1 MRVAVGGFWHETN
14 TFNPL
19 PTTRACF
26 EAPPGRTW
34 RGDAMASAFGGEQ
47 PVLTGFAEG
56 LRLEG
61 IAAIPTFFAMAGPYT
76 GTMTDEAFE
85 WVATTL
91 VDMIR
96 EADAGGLLL
105 HLHGAA
111 VSESELLRR
120 LRAVVGPNRPII
132 TVNDAHANVGPA
144 WIEAADVAMAYRMIP
159 HLDMVDRG
167 IDAARTMARIL
178 RREIRPVAVIRRP
191 PILLKGGLMSMTEAP
206 TQLLKPPMYWLSR
219 RAREIERD
227 PRIIDVSINAGF
239 GDADVPEAGL
249 SIIVHA
255 DGDRDLAAAHAD
267 ALAELAWSLR
277 HGFDPALVVA
287 PTADAVERAMAT
299 DDWPVVLADEGCNTA
314 GGSPGDGTAIL
325 SELRDRGWPDA
336 ALFIHDPVALD
347 TCLAAGIATEI
358 DLDLGGRLDPS
369 SGSPCRVAGR
379 VVLLGSGQAFVGE
392 AMSDPGRVAVLRCG
406 QTDIVVSEY
415 PTSQTSPAHFR
426 RFGIEPCTTRIV
438 VVQSAA
444 VFRHGFE
451 VVERV
456 ARTIIE
462 VDTPGITNPD
472 PRRFK
477 YQHITRPVYPL
488 DDLSGWSVGARA
500 EEVSR

>member
-1 MRVAVGGFWHETN
+1 VRVAVGGFWHETN

-34 RGDAMASAFGGEQ
+34 RGDAMTAAFDGEQ

-56 LRLEG
+56 LRLED
-61 IAAIPTFFAMAGPYT
+61 IAAVPTFFAMAGPYT
-76 GTMTDEAFE
+76 GTITDEAFE

-96 EADAGGLLL
+96 EADADGLLL
-105 HLHGAA
+105 HVHGAA
-111 VSESELLRR
+111 VSERHLDPESELLRR
-120 LRAVVGPNRPII
+120 LRVVVGPNRPII
-132 TVNDAHANVGPA
+132 TVNDAHGNVGSA

-159 HLDMVDRG
+159 HLDMIERG
-167 IDAARTMARIL
+167 VDAARTLARVL
-178 RREIRPVAVIRRP
+178 RREIKPVAAIRRP

-239 GDADVPEAGL
+239 ADADVPEAGL

-255 DGDRDLAAAHAD
+255 DGDDDLAAGHAD
-267 ALAELAWSLR
+267 ALAELAWTLR
-277 HGFDPALVVA
+277 HGFDPSLVMT
-287 PTADAVERAMAT
+287 PTPDAVGQAMAT
-299 DDWPVVLADEGCNTA
+299 DEWPVVLADEGCNTA

-325 SELRDRGWPDA
+325 FELRNRAWPDA
-336 ALFIHDPVALD
+336 ALFIHDPDALD
-347 TCLAAGIATEI
+347 MCLASGLGSDIEV
-358 DLDLGGRLDPS
+358 DLGGRLDPS

-379 VVLLGSGQAFVGE
+379 IGLLGSGHAFLGE
-392 AMSDPGRVAVLRCG
+392 TMSDPGRVAVLRCG
-406 QTDIVVSEY
+406 QTDIVVSEH

-426 RFGIEPCTTRIV
+426 RFGIEPRYKRIV

-451 VVERV
+451 VAERV
-456 ARTIIE
+456 ARTIVE

-472 PRRFK
+472 PRRFS
-477 YQHITRPVYPL
+477 YHHIQRPVYPL
-488 DDLSGWSVGARA
+488 D
-500 EEVSR
+500 